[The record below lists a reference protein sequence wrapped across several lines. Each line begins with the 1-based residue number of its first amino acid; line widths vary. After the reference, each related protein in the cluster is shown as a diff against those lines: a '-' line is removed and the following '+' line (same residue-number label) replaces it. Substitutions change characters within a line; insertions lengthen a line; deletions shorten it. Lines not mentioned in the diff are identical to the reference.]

1 MQEDISFYKVIDK
14 KVIDWSEIVL
24 CLFEHCNLLCAFC
37 PQDHSS
43 ILGASEEEILNK
55 VSTITR
61 YIERN
66 NRSKHF
72 IINTMGGELLQ
83 DTWTDKGFL
92 NIYSKFIKQVREKV
106 SSDKTIVFNF
116 VTNLVFDRTD
126 LILDFVKK
134 NNIVLSVSYD
144 IIGRFNATTLEIFKK
159 NIDIFKPYIKTISC
173 VLTKQNIEKIIE
185 GDEYFDYLYENFKTI
200 YFDSLLPSVTRKTNI
215 FMMPAE
221 SETFKFYKLCVDK
234 YPKILNIEPFLNG
247 KTNNKMTCT
256 KGNSLTI
263 MPDGSIP
270 KGCSGAV
277 LLKDATQNT
286 EDLGGTK
293 IIENFMKKY
302 NCFECEFFQRC
313 PFTCFIKQD
322 FKFIEHDMKE
332 CVFKE
337 TFRYADSKK

>member
-24 CLFEHCNLLCAFC
+24 CLFEHCNLSCVFC

-43 ILGASEEEILNK
+43 ILGASEKEILNK

-66 NRSKHF
+66 DRSKHF

-83 DTWTDKGFL
+83 DTWIDKGFL
-92 NIYSKFIKQVREKV
+92 DIYSKLIEQVKQKI
-106 SSDKTIVFNF
+106 SYDKTVVFNF
-116 VTNLVFDRTD
+116 VTNLVFDKTN
-126 LILDFVKK
+126 LIIDFIKK
-134 NNIVLSVSYD
+134 NNIILSVSYD
-144 IIGRFNATTLEIFKK
+144 IIGRFNTPALETFKK
-159 NIDIFKPYIKTISC
+159 NIDILKPYIRMISC
-173 VLTKQNIEKIIE
+173 VLTKQNIEKIVA
-185 GDEYFDYLYENFKTI
+185 GDEYFDYLYNNFEI
-200 YFDSLLPSVTRKTNI
+200 HFDSLLPSVTRKTNV

-234 YPKILNIEPFLNG
+234 YPKMLNIEPFLNG
-247 KTNNKMTCT
+247 KTNNRMSCT

-270 KGCSGAV
+270 RGCSGAV
-277 LLKDATQNT
+277 LLKDANT
-286 EDLGGTK
+286 KDLGGTK

>member
-1 MQEDISFYKVIDK
+1 MQEDISFYKLIDN

-24 CLFEHCNLLCAFC
+24 CLFEHCNLSCAFC

-55 VSTITR
+55 VPTITR

-66 NRSKHF
+66 DRSKHF

-92 NIYSKFIKQVREKV
+92 DIYSKFVKQVREKV
-106 SSDKTIVFNF
+106 SSDKTVVFNF
-116 VTNLVFDRTD
+116 VTNLVFDKTD
-126 LILDFVKK
+126 LIVDFIKK
-134 NNIVLSVSYD
+134 NNIILSVSYD
-144 IIGRFNATTLEIFKK
+144 IVGRFNTPALETFKK
-159 NIDIFKPYIKTISC
+159 NIDILKSHIKMISC
-173 VLTKQNIEKIIE
+173 VLTKQNIEKIVA
-185 GDEYFDYLYENFKTI
+185 GDEYFDYLYNNFEI
-200 YFDSLLPSVTRKTNI
+200 HFDSLLPSVTRKTNV

-234 YPKILNIEPFLNG
+234 YPKMLNIEPFLNG
-247 KTNNKMTCT
+247 KTNNRMGCT
-256 KGNSLTI
+256 KGNSLTV

-277 LLKDATQNT
+277 LLQDSNTKD
-286 EDLGGTK
+286 LCGTK

-322 FKFIEHDMKE
+322 FKFIEHDMNE

>member
-61 YIERN
+61 YIEQN

-92 NIYSKFIKQVREKV
+92 DIYSKFIKQVREKV
-106 SSDKTIVFNF
+106 STDKTIVFNF

-134 NNIVLSVSYD
+134 NNIVLSISYD
-144 IIGRFNATTLEIFKK
+144 IIGRFNSTTLKTFKK

>member
-1 MQEDISFYKVIDK
+1 MQEDISFYKIIDN

-24 CLFEHCNLLCAFC
+24 CLFEHCNLSCAFC

-55 VSTITR
+55 IPTITR

-66 NRSKHF
+66 DRSKHF

-92 NIYSKFIKQVREKV
+92 DIYSKLIEQVNQKV
-106 SSDKTIVFNF
+106 SSDKTVIFNF
-116 VTNLVFDRTD
+116 VTNLVFDKTD
-126 LILDFVKK
+126 LIVDFIKK
-134 NNIVLSVSYD
+134 NNIILSVSYD
-144 IIGRFNATTLEIFKK
+144 IVGRFNTPALETFKR
-159 NIDIFKPYIKTISC
+159 NIDILKPHIKMISC
-173 VLTKQNIEKIIE
+173 VLTKQNIEKIVA
-185 GDEYFDYLYENFKTI
+185 GDEYFDYLYNNFEI
-200 YFDSLLPSVTRKTNI
+200 HFDSLLPSVTRKTNV

-234 YPKILNIEPFLNG
+234 YPKMLNIEPFLNG
-247 KTNNKMTCT
+247 KPNNRMGCT
-256 KGNSLTI
+256 KGNSLTV

-277 LLKDATQNT
+277 LLQDANT
-286 EDLGGTK
+286 KDLGGTK

>member
-1 MQEDISFYKVIDK
+1 MQNDNDFYKIIDK

-24 CLFEHCNLLCAFC
+24 CLFEHCNLSCAFC
-37 PQDHSS
+37 PQNHSS

-55 VSTITR
+55 VSTITQ
-61 YIERN
+61 YIKRN
-66 NRSKHF
+66 DRSKHF

-83 DTWTDKGFL
+83 DVWIDKGFL
-92 NIYSKFIKQVREKV
+92 NIYSKLIQQVKEKI
-106 SSDKTIVFNF
+106 SSDKTVVFNF
-116 VTNLVFDRTD
+116 VTNLIFDKTD
-126 LILDFVKK
+126 LIIDFIKK
-134 NNIVLSVSYD
+134 NNIILSVSYD
-144 IIGRFNATTLEIFKK
+144 IVGRFNTTALETFKR
-159 NIDIFKPYIKTISC
+159 NIDILKPYIRMISC
-173 VLTKQNIEKIIE
+173 VLTKQNIQKIVA
-185 GDEYFDYLYENFKTI
+185 GDEYFDYLYNNFEI
-200 YFDSLLPSVTRKTNI
+200 HFDSLLPSVTRKTNV

-234 YPKILNIEPFLNG
+234 YPKMLNIEPFLNG
-247 KTNNKMTCT
+247 KTNNRMSCT

-270 KGCSGAV
+270 RGCSGAV
-277 LLKDATQNT
+277 LLQDANT
-286 EDLGGTK
+286 KDLGGTK

>member
-92 NIYSKFIKQVREKV
+92 NIYSKFIKQVRENV

-234 YPKILNIEPFLNG
+234 YRKILNIEPFLNG

>member
-1 MQEDISFYKVIDK
+1 MQEDILFYKVIDN

-24 CLFEHCNLLCAFC
+24 CLFEHCNLSCAFC
-37 PQDHSS
+37 PQNHSS

-66 NRSKHF
+66 DRSKHF

-83 DTWTDKGFL
+83 NTWIDKGFL
-92 NIYSKFIKQVREKV
+92 NIYSKLIQQVKQKI
-106 SSDKTIVFNF
+106 SSDKTVLFNF
-116 VTNLVFDRTD
+116 VTNLVFDKTD
-126 LILDFVKK
+126 LIVDFIKK
-134 NNIVLSVSYD
+134 NNIILSVSYD
-144 IIGRFNATTLEIFKK
+144 IVGRFNTTALETFKK
-159 NIDIFKPYIKTISC
+159 NIDILKPYIKMISC
-173 VLTKQNIEKIIE
+173 VLTKQNIEKIIA
-185 GDEYFDYLYENFKTI
+185 GDEYFDYLYKNFEI
-200 YFDSLLPSVTRKTNI
+200 HFDSLLPSVTRKTNV

-234 YPKILNIEPFLNG
+234 YPKMLNIEPFLNG
-247 KTNNKMTCT
+247 KTNNRMSCT

-270 KGCSGAV
+270 KGCSGAI
-277 LLKDATQNT
+277 LLKDANT
-286 EDLGGTK
+286 KDLGGTK

-322 FKFIEHDMKE
+322 FKFIEHDMDE

>member
-1 MQEDISFYKVIDK
+1 MQEDISFYKVIDN

-55 VSTITR
+55 VSTITT
-61 YIERN
+61 YIKRN
-66 NRSKHF
+66 DRSKHF

-92 NIYSKFIKQVREKV
+92 DIYSKLIEQVKQKV
-106 SSDKTIVFNF
+106 SSDKTVVFNF
-116 VTNLVFDRTD
+116 VTNLVFDKTD
-126 LILDFVKK
+126 LVIDFIKK
-134 NNIVLSVSYD
+134 NNIILSVSYD
-144 IIGRFNATTLEIFKK
+144 IVGRFNTPALETFKK
-159 NIDIFKPYIKTISC
+159 NIDILKPHIKMISC
-173 VLTKQNIEKIIE
+173 VLTKQNIEKIVA
-185 GDEYFDYLYENFKTI
+185 GDEYFDYLYNNFEI
-200 YFDSLLPSVTRKTNI
+200 HFDSLLPSVTRKTNV

-234 YPKILNIEPFLNG
+234 YPKMLNIEPFLNG
-247 KTNNKMTCT
+247 KTNNRMGCT

-263 MPDGSIP
+263 MPDGNIP
-270 KGCSGAV
+270 RGCSGAV
-277 LLKDATQNT
+277 LLKDSNT
-286 EDLGGTK
+286 KDLGGTK

-322 FKFIEHDMKE
+322 FKFIEHDMNE

>member
-1 MQEDISFYKVIDK
+1 MQEDISFYKVIDN

-24 CLFEHCNLLCAFC
+24 CLFEHCNLSCAFC
-37 PQDHSS
+37 PQDHSN
-43 ILGASEEEILNK
+43 ILGASEKEILNK

-66 NRSKHF
+66 DRSKYF

-92 NIYSKFIKQVREKV
+92 DIYSKLIKQVKQKI
-106 SSDKTIVFNF
+106 SSDKTVVFNF
-116 VTNLVFDRTD
+116 VTNLIFDKTD
-126 LILDFVKK
+126 LVTDFIKK
-134 NNIVLSVSYD
+134 NNIILSVSYD
-144 IIGRFNATTLEIFKK
+144 IVGRFNTSSLKIFKK
-159 NIDIFKPYIKTISC
+159 NIDIFKPHIKMISC
-173 VLTKQNIEKIIE
+173 VLTKQNIEKIVA
-185 GDEYFDYLYENFKTI
+185 GDEYFDYLYNNFEI
-200 YFDSLLPSVTRKTNI
+200 HFDSLLPSVTRKTNV

-234 YPKILNIEPFLNG
+234 YPKMLNIEPFLNG
-247 KTNNKMTCT
+247 KTNNKMSCT

-263 MPDGSIP
+263 MPDGNIP
-270 KGCSGAV
+270 RGCSGAV
-277 LLKDATQNT
+277 LLKDSNT
-286 EDLGGTK
+286 KDLKGTK
-293 IIENFMKKY
+293 IIENFIKKY

-322 FKFIEHDMKE
+322 FKFIEHDMNE

-337 TFRYADSKK
+337 TFKYADSKK

>member
-1 MQEDISFYKVIDK
+1 MQEDISFYKIIDN

-24 CLFEHCNLLCAFC
+24 CLFEHCNLSCAFC
-37 PQDHSS
+37 PQNHSS
-43 ILGASEEEILNK
+43 ILGASEKEILNK
-55 VSTITR
+55 VPTITR

-66 NRSKHF
+66 DRSKHF

-92 NIYSKFIKQVREKV
+92 NIYSKLIEQVNQKV
-106 SSDKTIVFNF
+106 SSDKTVIFNF
-116 VTNLVFDRTD
+116 VTNLVFDKTD
-126 LILDFVKK
+126 LIIDFIKK
-134 NNIVLSVSYD
+134 NNIILSVSYD
-144 IIGRFNATTLEIFKK
+144 IVGRFNTSALETFKR
-159 NIDIFKPYIKTISC
+159 NIDILKPHIKMISC
-173 VLTKQNIEKIIE
+173 VLTKQNIEKIIA
-185 GDEYFDYLYENFKTI
+185 GDEYFDYLYNNFEI
-200 YFDSLLPSVTRKTNI
+200 HFDSLLPSVTRKTNV

-234 YPKILNIEPFLNG
+234 YPKMLNIEPFLNG
-247 KTNNKMTCT
+247 KTNNRMGCT
-256 KGNSLTI
+256 KGNSLTV
-263 MPDGSIP
+263 MPDGNIP
-270 KGCSGAV
+270 RGCSGAV
-277 LLKDATQNT
+277 LLKDANT
-286 EDLGGTK
+286 KDLGGTK

-322 FKFIEHDMKE
+322 FKFIEHDMNE